1 MAKAP
6 EANDEKKVPVTVE
19 GKAGDD
25 KPPAPAMAS
34 AMQMWRPFENLR
46 REVDRMFEDFAV
58 NPFRWPLRRPAFDIE
73 PFWQPESWVAA
84 PPINLVERDNAFELT
99 ADLPGLDEKN
109 IELKLAN
116 GILTIS
122 GQKEEDKEEKREDFH
137 MRERRFGSFQRS
149 LRVPDAVDADK
160 IEAHFKK
167 GVLTV
172 RLPKTPEAQKAVK
185 KIEVK
190 GD

>member
-1 MAKAP
+1 M
-6 EANDEKKVPVTVE
+6 NDETKVPVTVE
-19 GKAGDD
+19 GKTGEEKAL
-25 KPPAPAMAS
+25 APSPS
-34 AMQMWRPFENLR
+34 AAQVWRPFEMLR
-46 REVDRMFEDFAV
+46 REVDRMFDDFAM
-58 NPFRWPLRRPAFDIE
+58 NPFRWPLRRPVFDIE

-99 ADLPGLDEKN
+99 ADLPGLDEKD

-116 GILTIS
+116 GVLTIS
-122 GQKEEDKEEKREDFH
+122 GQKEEEKEDKSKDFH

-149 LRVPDAVDADK
+149 LRVPETVDADK

-172 RLPKTPEAQKAVK
+172 SLPKTPAALKATK
-185 KIEVK
+185 KIEVR
-190 GD
+190 GG

>member
-6 EANDEKKVPVTVE
+6 GTNDETKVPVTVE
-19 GKAGDD
+19 GKSSEE
-25 KPPAPAMAS
+25 KTPTPAATA
-34 AMQMWRPFENLR
+34 AMQAWRPFETLR
-46 REVDRMFEDFAV
+46 REVDRIFEDFAL
-58 NPFRWPLRRPAFDIE
+58 NPFRLPLRRPAFDIE

-84 PPINLVERDNAFELT
+84 PPINFVERDNAFELT

-109 IELKLAN
+109 VELRLAN

-122 GQKEEDKEEKREDFH
+122 GHKEDVTEEKREDFH
-137 MRERRFGSFQRS
+137 LRERRFGSFQRS
-149 LRVPDAVDADK
+149 LRVPETVDVDK
-160 IEAHFKK
+160 IEANFKK

-172 RLPKTPEAQKAVK
+172 VLPKTTEAQKAVK

-190 GD
+190 GG